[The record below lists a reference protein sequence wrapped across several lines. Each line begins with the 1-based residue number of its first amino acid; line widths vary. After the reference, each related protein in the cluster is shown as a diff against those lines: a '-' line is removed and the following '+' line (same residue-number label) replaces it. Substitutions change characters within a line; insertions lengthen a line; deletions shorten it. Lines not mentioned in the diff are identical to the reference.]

1 MIRYFFDV
9 QEGELVAPDEEGMLL
24 RAANDAMRT
33 ARAAAAEIAGEV
45 LQTGKTDRVT
55 VEVRDDKKKIGRV
68 TVCINAEIF
77 EP

>member
-24 RAANDAMRT
+24 GAANDAMQT

-68 TVCINAEIF
+68 TVCIKAEIF